1 LALAAPSP
9 PPNDTAHLP
18 VAGSFLGEM
27 LILTRFG
34 ASTVFSSWTLT
45 IGLDIRKLPPRDE
58 EDAHC
63 VLSVEPSDLG
73 KAMARLIEMGE
84 RARLAAGSC
93 ETPLVEHL
101 LPNNVPLSR
110 RGRQRTCIY

>member
-1 LALAAPSP
+1 MIQRV
-9 PPNDTAHLP
+9 TT
-18 VAGSFLGEM
+18 
-27 LILTRFG
+27 TRFG
-34 ASTVFSSWTLT
+34 ASTVFSSWTFT
-45 IGLDIRKLPPRDE
+45 IGLHIRKLPPKDE

-73 KAMARLIEMGE
+73 KAMARLIKMGE

-93 ETPLVEHL
+93 ETPLVERDDKHL

-110 RGRQRTCIY
+110 RGRQRTCVYDGLWKS